1 MQKAFESCPNLKDF
15 YCYSEYVPYTGVL
28 VFRESYIEKATLH
41 VQEPSDYD
49 NREPWKNFEKIEAL
63 ADITGLNGIQ
73 SDGVRIQAVGGV
85 LAIEGAVE
93 GTPVIVYDTTGRLLA
108 SAMTTKQAARI
119 ATSLRKG
126 AVAIVK
132 VGDRVEKVVMK

>member
-1 MQKAFESCPNLKDF
+1 MGE
-15 YCYSEYVPYTGVL
+15 G
-28 VFRESYIEKATLH
+28 
-41 VQEPSDYD
+41 
-49 NREPWKNFEKIEAL
+49 
-63 ADITGLNGIQ
+63 TGLNGIQ

-93 GTPVIVYDTTGRLLA
+93 EMPVSVYDTTGRLLV
-108 SAMTTKQAARI
+108 SAMVTKDVTHI
-119 ATSLRKG
+119 ATPLRKG